1 MYKNIPPQITIQNRE
16 VYRANRPN
24 KDSNPIKKTLYSS
37 RSNNVVA
44 TTPIIFHVFLFLFR
58 LLDFK
63 VSKFNSDMALGSAV
77 SQPRL
82 SSASRRRKRSNQQ
95 NIEDSKGG
103 IKFLAWAAIMAA
115 AVTFVMGFT
124 CTKLYISSAPGPGL
138 IKKAIFMVFLMCNTI
153 SLLSSV
159 VALTHLIWG
168 QRQSDFQLIQKA
180 MLRAMALVTVAFVSI
195 LVAFMVGVCLVL
207 IHLPWQTYF

>member
-1 MYKNIPPQITIQNRE
+1 
-16 VYRANRPN
+16 
-24 KDSNPIKKTLYSS
+24 
-37 RSNNVVA
+37 
-44 TTPIIFHVFLFLFR
+44 
-58 LLDFK
+58 
-63 VSKFNSDMALGSAV
+63 MALGSSG

-82 SSASRRRKRSNQQ
+82 SRASRRRKRSNQQ
-95 NIEDSKGG
+95 SIEDSKAG
-103 IKFLAWAAIMAA
+103 IKFLVWAAIMAA

-124 CTKLYISSAPGPGL
+124 CTKLYINSAPGPGL
-138 IKKAIFMVFLMCNTI
+138 VKKVILMVFLVCTSI

>member
-1 MYKNIPPQITIQNRE
+1 
-16 VYRANRPN
+16 
-24 KDSNPIKKTLYSS
+24 
-37 RSNNVVA
+37 
-44 TTPIIFHVFLFLFR
+44 
-58 LLDFK
+58 
-63 VSKFNSDMALGSAV
+63 MALGSAV